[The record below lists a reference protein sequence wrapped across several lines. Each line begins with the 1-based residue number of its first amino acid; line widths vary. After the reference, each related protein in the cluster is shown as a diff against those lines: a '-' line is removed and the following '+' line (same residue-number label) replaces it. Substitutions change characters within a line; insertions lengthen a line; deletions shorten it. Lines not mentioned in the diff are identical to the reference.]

1 MNMLMSEYN
10 YTKLIECQEVK
21 LGKLYFFKT
30 YIVAE
35 FNEGVHIDSNNF
47 KECVSLINNFYKENS
62 FGFIAN
68 RTHSYSLDLNDAKQF
83 NNSFPKLKAYAVVS
97 NTLFGKGVF
106 EIENQFFSYNREIF
120 KNIEDAILW
129 VQNTLKTKN

>member
-1 MNMLMSEYN
+1 MSEFKDSP
-10 YTKLIECQEVK
+10 KLIDSQNVK
-21 LGKLYFFKT
+21 LGKLYFFENFT
-30 YIVAE
+30 ITE
-35 FNEGVHIDSNNF
+35 FKEGVHINSNNF
-47 KECVSLINNFYKENS
+47 DECVRLINDFYKEKP

-68 RTHSYSLDLNDAKQF
+68 RTNSYSLDLNDAKEF
-83 NNSFPKLKAYAVVS
+83 NNSFPNLKAYAVVC

-106 EIENQFFSYNREIF
+106 EIENRFFNYNREIF